1 MKTPIYDFVQK
12 YAESDVSRFH
22 MPGHKGKS
30 FLGCERLDITEV
42 QGADV
47 LYSADGIIEESER
60 NASVLF
66 GTAHSFYSAEGSSL
80 AIKAMLALAVKGFK
94 GSKGGAGVKPVVL
107 AGRNAHKAFIYS
119 CALLDIDVKWLY
131 PRKSEHLCSCSIAPA
146 DVEKA
151 LCGEDFCAVYIT
163 SPDYLGN
170 IADISGIA
178 KGCRSH
184 GVPLLVDNAHGAYL
198 NFLSPSIHPIALG
211 ADMCCD
217 SAHKTLPVLTGGAY
231 LHISP
236 ATDEKYVF
244 GARNALSVFASTSP
258 SYLILQSL
266 DLCNKYLSEGYENR
280 LSECMKRVE
289 ETRAFIS
296 QKGFAVMPSEPLKI
310 TLNASASGYTGK
322 ELAVKL
328 RAYNIVCEFAD
339 DNYLV
344 LMISPE
350 TRDIDFDRLEQA
362 FSELPIRA
370 PLTSEN
376 DTFCLDSCEQCMTIR
391 EAIFSESETV
401 SVENAVG
408 RICGAPT
415 VSCPP
420 AIPIVVSG
428 ERISEKS
435 IKLFKRYGIEEI
447 SVVK

>member
-1 MKTPIYDFVQK
+1 MTTPIFDFVK
-12 YAESDVSRFH
+12 AYSEGKTARFH
-22 MPGHKGKS
+22 MPGHKGVAR
-30 FLGCERLDITEV
+30 LGCEKYDITEIS
-42 QGADV
+42 GADV
-47 LYSADGIIEESER
+47 LYSARGIIEESEK
-60 NASVLF
+60 NLTSLY
-66 GTAHSFYSAEGSSL
+66 GTAHSFYSTEGSTL
-80 AIKAMLALAVKGFK
+80 AIKAMLALI
-94 GSKGGAGVKPVVL
+94 SEREGGDRPLIL
-107 AGRNAHKAFIYS
+107 AARNVHTAFIKA
-119 CALLDIDVKWLY
+119 CALLDLDAEFIYPEREGHLCECRITAEDVKRAIVKAEKK
-131 PRKSEHLCSCSIAPA
+131 PR
-146 DVEKA
+146 
-151 LCGEDFCAVYIT
+151 AVYLT

-170 IADISGIA
+170 MLDISAISA
-178 KGCRSH
+178 VCREY
-184 GVPLLVDNAHGAYL
+184 GLPLLVDNAHGAYL

-236 ATDEKYVF
+236 AADEKYVL

-266 DLCNKYLSEGYENR
+266 DLCNKYLAEGYENR
-280 LSECMKRVE
+280 LSECVKRVE

-328 RAYNIVCEFAD
+328 RTYNIECEFAD
-339 DNYLV
+339 DSYLV

-362 FSELPIRA
+362 FSELPVRS

-391 EAIFSESETV
+391 EAIFGESETV

-428 ERISEKS
+428 ERISENAV
-435 IKLFKRYGIEEI
+435 KLFKRYGIEEI